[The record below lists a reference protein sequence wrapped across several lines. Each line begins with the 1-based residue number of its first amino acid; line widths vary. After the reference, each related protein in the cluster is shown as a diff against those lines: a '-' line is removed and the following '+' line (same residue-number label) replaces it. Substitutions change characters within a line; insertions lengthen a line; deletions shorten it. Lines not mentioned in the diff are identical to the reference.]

1 MLVLRVPTLSTI
13 QTTSQD
19 RQTFY
24 FPIFILFFPV
34 MIGSPRIAKNP
45 MLPRLADLHKEI
57 SLTALYGADSWISA
71 ITREE
76 FMAIRGVTES
86 DHVITNVE
94 MIENTGHHVYANAQL
109 FNYQVNRACQS
120 SDTIL

>member
-1 MLVLRVPTLSTI
+1 
-13 QTTSQD
+13 
-19 RQTFY
+19 
-24 FPIFILFFPV
+24 

-45 MLPRLADLHKEI
+45 MLPRLADLHKDI

-71 ITREE
+71 IPREE
-76 FMAIRGVTES
+76 FMAIRGVAES

-94 MIENTGHHVYANAQL
+94 MIENTGHHIYTNSQI

-120 SDTIL
+120 SDIIL

>member
-1 MLVLRVPTLSTI
+1 MVNGSIVA
-13 QTTSQD
+13 
-19 RQTFY
+19 
-24 FPIFILFFPV
+24 LFGNP
-34 MIGSPRIAKNP
+34 PRIAKNP
-45 MLPRLADLHKEI
+45 MLPRLADLLKDI

-71 ITREE
+71 IPQEE

-94 MIENTGHHVYANAQL
+94 MIENTGHHVYANRHI

>member
-1 MLVLRVPTLSTI
+1 MVNGSIVA
-13 QTTSQD
+13 
-19 RQTFY
+19 
-24 FPIFILFFPV
+24 LFGNP
-34 MIGSPRIAKNP
+34 PRIAKNP
-45 MLPRLADLHKEI
+45 MLPRLNDLLEDI

-120 SDTIL
+120 SDRIF